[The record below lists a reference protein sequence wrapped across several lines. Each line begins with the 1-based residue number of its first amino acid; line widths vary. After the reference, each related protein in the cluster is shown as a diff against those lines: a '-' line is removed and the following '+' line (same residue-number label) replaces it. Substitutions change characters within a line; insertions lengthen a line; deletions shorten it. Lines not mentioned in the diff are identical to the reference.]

1 MADFFEVTAIEKYI
15 RMSPRKMRLVAD
27 MVRGRGVDEAM
38 ALLKLT
44 PKEAARAIEKAI
56 NAAASNATQN
66 YGWTREDLYVSTI
79 YADEGPTLKRFK
91 AGARG
96 RYKPILK
103 RSAHITVG
111 VAERTAKAAVE
122 EK

>member
-1 MADFFEVTAIEKYI
+1 MADFFQVTAIEKYI

-27 MVRGRGVDEAM
+27 LVRGKGVDEAV
-38 ALLKLT
+38 ALLKMT

-56 NAAASNATQN
+56 NSAAANASQN

-79 YADEGPTLKRFK
+79 FADEGPTLKRFK

-103 RSAHITVG
+103 RSAHVTVG
-111 VAERTAKAAVE
+111 VAERTAKAKQE
-122 EK
+122 N

>member
-1 MADFFEVTAIEKYI
+1 MADYFEITAVEKFI
-15 RMSPRKMRLVAD
+15 RMSPRKVRLVVD
-27 MVRGRGVDEAM
+27 MVRGMGVDEAVG
-38 ALLKLT
+38 LLKMT
-44 PKEAARAIEKAI
+44 PKEAARAVEKAI
-56 NAAASNATQN
+56 NSATANATQN
-66 YGWTREDLYVSTI
+66 YGLAREDLFISTI
-79 YADEGPTLKRFK
+79 HADEGPTLKRVK

-111 VAERTAKAAVE
+111 VAERTAAAE

>member
-1 MADFFEVTAIEKYI
+1 MADYFEVTAVEKFI
-15 RMSPRKMRLVAD
+15 KMSQRKVRLVAD
-27 MVRGRGVDEAM
+27 MVRGMGVDEAIG
-38 ALLKLT
+38 LLKMT
-44 PKEAARAIEKAI
+44 PKEAAREIGKAI
-56 NAAASNATQN
+56 NSAASNATEN
-66 YGWTREDLYVSTI
+66 YGLAREDLFVSTI
-79 YADEGPTLKRFK
+79 YANEGPTLKRMK

-111 VAERTAKAAVE
+111 VAERAAAE

>member
-1 MADFFEVTAIEKYI
+1 MAQYFEIKAVEKYL
-15 RMSPRKMRLVAD
+15 RMSPRKVRLVAD
-27 MVRGRGVDEAM
+27 MIRGKGVDEAI
-38 ALLKLT
+38 ALLKMT
-44 PKEAARAIEKAI
+44 PRVAAKEVEKAI
-56 NAAASNATQN
+56 NSAASNATAN
-66 YGWTREDLYVSTI
+66 FGLERGDLFVSSI
-79 YADEGPTLKRFK
+79 RADEGPTLKRMK

-111 VAERTAKAAVE
+111 VAERAVKTAE

>member
-1 MADFFEVTAIEKYI
+1 MAQYIEIKAVEKFI
-15 RMSPRKMRLVAD
+15 RMSPRKVRLVAD
-27 MVRGRGVDEAM
+27 MIRGRGVDEAI
-38 ALLKLT
+38 ALLERT
-44 PKEAARAIEKAI
+44 PRVAAKEVKKAI
-56 NAAASNATQN
+56 NSAASNATQN
-66 YGWTREDLYVSTI
+66 FGLERSDLFVSSI
-79 YADEGPTLKRFK
+79 QANEGPTLKRMK

-111 VAERTAKAAVE
+111 VAERNAKNAE

>member
-1 MADFFEVTAIEKYI
+1 MAQYFEIKAVEKFI
-15 RMSPRKMRLVAD
+15 RMSPRKVRLVAD
-27 MVRGRGVDEAM
+27 MIRGKGVDEAL
-38 ALLKLT
+38 AVLKLT
-44 PKEAARAIEKAI
+44 PQVAAREVEKAI
-56 NAAASNATQN
+56 NSAASNATQN
-66 YGWTREDLYVSTI
+66 FGLERGNLFVSSI
-79 YADEGPTLKRFK
+79 RADEGPTLKRMK

-111 VAERTAKAAVE
+111 VAERVAPAAQ